1 MKVNAQNVGAGGGS
15 DTEAAVGGATSQTIE
30 SCLTGVATPSFPG
43 HVGIGAFIP
52 GLHAFNRF
60 VSVLLV
66 DPRLLSAV

>member
-1 MKVNAQNVGAGGGS
+1 MRVLVVVQTQKMLWVW
-15 DTEAAVGGATSQTIE
+15 ATSQTIE